1 MVLVPASP
9 NRRARSQGPSP
20 SNPLSVSQNG
30 RVTRHALNSLAW
42 WQMGASRRHKLRH
55 LDVPES
61 PYYVA
66 LRAALNARPA
76 PPSPPR
82 SSTATRIRC
91 RRRPAAPNENN
102 NPSSTSS
109 ATSSASTSTASTSTT
124 FTSTTST
131 TTTSTSR
138 ASTAV
143 AAPWMR
149 QTLPVP
155 PSSLPSFISTP
166 QQRGILSSGSRVRN
180 NPPLTL
186 TSLWIDGIEP
196 PVLTT
201 PERPH
206 QECAICK
213 HVKCCPVISGCGHS
227 HCYPCIR
234 LWLERSFQCPTCR
247 TVMTSPPFR
256 CWTEEQS
263 ILFDNP
269 NWNNTSRVDYSF
281 EGLTFP
287 HPM

>member
-9 NRRARSQGPSP
+9 SRQARSQVSRPSP
-20 SNPLSVSQNG
+20 SNPVAISQNG

-66 LRAALNARPA
+66 LRAALNARPI

-82 SSTATRIRC
+82 SSAATRIR
-91 RRRPAAPNENN
+91 RRRPVTSNENC
-102 NPSSTSS
+102 NPASTG
-109 ATSSASTSTASTSTT
+109 TSTSASTSSVSSTSTSSTVSASTSL
-124 FTSTTST
+124 SL
-131 TTTSTSR
+131 
-138 ASTAV
+138 
-143 AAPWMR
+143 APWMR
-149 QTLPVP
+149 QTPSVP
-155 PSSLPSFISTP
+155 PSSLPSFVSTP
-166 QQRGILSSGSRVRN
+166 QQRGTLSAGSRVRN
-180 NPPLTL
+180 DLPLTL
-186 TSLWIDGIEP
+186 TSLWIVGIEP
-196 PVLTT
+196 PALTT

-206 QECAICK
+206 HECAVCK
-213 HVKCCPVISGCGHS
+213 QVKSCPVISGCRHS
-227 HCYPCIR
+227 HCYPCVR
-234 LWLERSFQCPTCR
+234 FWLERSFQCPTCR
-247 TVMTSPPFR
+247 TIMIAPPFR

-269 NWNNTSRVDYSF
+269 NWNNQSRVNYSF